1 MGPDAIVDEIKK
13 SGLRGR
19 GGAGFPTGMKWSFMP
34 KASSD
39 GRPNFL
45 VINADESEPG
55 TCKDREI
62 IRKDPHRLLEGA
74 LVAGYAMRARAA
86 YIYIRGEF
94 YNESIILE
102 EAIHEAYK
110 AGYLGRNA
118 CGSGYDFDVYVHR
131 GAGAYVCGE
140 ESALLES
147 IEGKQVYI

>member
-110 AGYLGRNA
+110 GGYLGRNA